1 MFVCGAFL
9 RQKASKWKKFKNPLG
24 QRESWMFALHMFD
37 LGSVPSTAYCPPS
50 TILLEPEVALN
61 TAGCGSKQTTKKSA
75 AGFYC
80 SVLQPFYTCRVA
92 PVYLLVHRL
101 AVITATVVHCFQPF
115 YTCTLAPVHQ
125 PTLKTTVVYEVIIG
139 LCFCMAVYCIV
150 RCHRAIK
157 TVPDFKLR

>member
-24 QRESWMFALHMFD
+24 QRESWMFALHIFD
-37 LGSVPSTAYCPPS
+37 LGSVPSTAYCPPQHH
-50 TILLEPEVALN
+50 LVRAR
-61 TAGCGSKQTTKKSA
+61 GSSEHSWVWFKTNNKKSA
-75 AGFYC
+75 AEFYC

-101 AVITATVVHCFQPF
+101 AVITATVIHCFQPF
-115 YTCTLAPVHQ
+115 YTCKLAPVHQ